1 MISFDLSLGEIE
13 FYEVE
18 PNRNS
23 DLISQLLCLEGIP
36 YTMTCKSPN
45 NSYQLDS
52 SLDDDIRNKLLKAG
66 GKAFAPNLSK
76 SPVNVAYDFAL
87 NISGQNIVFEIEK
100 ANKEKILY
108 DFLKAHIYMEYNTDC
123 VVIITPKNW
132 VHKLGVN
139 DLFKDAKERLSL
151 CYKYKM
157 GNERLKNILI
167 VGYTQ
172 FYNGSRHTKETFKNI
187 NKQCEQHFKK

>member
-1 MISFDLSLGEIE
+1 MISFDFSLGEIE
-13 FYEVE
+13 FYEVKQS
-18 PNRNS
+18 RDS
-23 DLISQLLCLEGIP
+23 DLINQLLCLEGIH
-36 YTMTCKSPN
+36 YTLACKSPK

-52 SLDDDIRNKLLKAG
+52 SLDNDIRNKLMKAG
-66 GKAFAPNLSK
+66 GKVFAPNLSQC
-76 SPVNVAYDFAL
+76 PVNVTYDFAL
-87 NISGQNIVFEIEK
+87 NISGNNTVFEIEK

-123 VVIITPKNW
+123 VVIISPKNW

-139 DLFKDAKERLSL
+139 NLYKDAKERLDL

-172 FYNGSRHTKETFKNI
+172 IFNDSRYTKDTFTYI
-187 NKQCEQHFKK
+187 NKQCEIHFK